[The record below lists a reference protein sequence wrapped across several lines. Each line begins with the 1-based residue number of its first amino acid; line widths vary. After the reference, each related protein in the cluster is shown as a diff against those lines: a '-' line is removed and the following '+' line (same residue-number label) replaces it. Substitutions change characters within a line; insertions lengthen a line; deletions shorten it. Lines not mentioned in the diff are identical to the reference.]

1 MLALKTE
8 EGGPKSR
15 KAGDLQ
21 KLEKADVDSPP
32 SLQKGPKV
40 TTGALVLAQGDVC
53 HTFDQWNCQI
63 IHLNCLKP
71 LSVWSFVTA
80 AIGI

>member
-21 KLEKADVDSPP
+21 KLEKVQMWILPQASRKEVQKAPP
-32 SLQKGPKV
+32 VP
-40 TTGALVLAQGDVC
+40 
-53 HTFDQWNCQI
+53 
-63 IHLNCLKP
+63 
-71 LSVWSFVTA
+71 
-80 AIGI
+80 